1 MNFFIKAATA
11 LMLILSLVSCNE
23 SKTDGVAGTG
33 TIRILATDAPFGFE
47 SVESAEIT
55 INHIQVRQ
63 ASGNKITV
71 SDDEMTLD
79 LLQLRNGL
87 VETLAD
93 IEIPGGVYDEI
104 LLIIQSAKVKMK
116 DGREFPLKVPSGST
130 SGLKV
135 FVSPDI
141 MVSTGLSS
149 DVLLDFD
156 LSRSFVPQSSGE
168 NITGFTFKPVIRAV
182 NLSTAGTI
190 SGEVTNVTDES
201 AVANATVTISQNGEV
216 IASALTDSEGFF
228 KILGVPAGTYN
239 VKVEKTG
246 FGSMAIE
253 AVSVSEGNEV
263 TADMILTPVQ
273 TVQ

>member
-1 MNFFIKAATA
+1 MNYLIKAITA
-11 LMLILSLVSCNE
+11 LMLVLSLVSCNE
-23 SKTDGVAGTG
+23 SKNDSSSGTG

-47 SVESAEIT
+47 SVSSAEIT

-63 ASGNKITV
+63 SSGNKITV
-71 SDDEMTLD
+71 SDKEMTLD

-104 LLIIQSAKVKMK
+104 LLIVSGAKVTMK
-116 DGREFPLKVPSGST
+116 DGREFPLKVPSGSS

-141 MVSTGLSS
+141 MVTTGLSS

-156 LSRSFVPQSSGE
+156 LSRSFVPQGTASD
-168 NITGFTFKPVIRAV
+168 IRGFIFKPVIRAV

-201 AVANATVTISQNGEV
+201 VIPNATVTVSQNGEV
-216 IASALTDSEGFF
+216 IASALTDDQGYF
-228 KILGVPAGTYN
+228 KILGLPSGAYN

-246 FGSMAIE
+246 FGSMIIE
-253 AVSVSEGNEV
+253 AVAVSAGNEV
-263 TADMILTPVQ
+263 TADMILTPAQ